1 MKGSD
6 LMFVSKNLA
15 VNKNGHLTVGGVD
28 TVELA
33 KEYGTPL
40 YVMDEGLIREHCRCF
55 RESMDRYY
63 GGEGLVCYASKAFC
77 CKAMCRIM
85 HEEGMGLDVVSEGEL
100 YTALS
105 VGFPAERICFHGNNK
120 TDHELSYALENGVGR
135 IIVDN
140 IYELDRLSRLAEKL
154 GKSANI
160 MYRIK
165 PGIDAHTHNFVM
177 TGQIDSKFGFALET
191 GEAYEAVKKA
201 IECANINLVGLHC
214 HIGSQIFDIDPFVKA
229 AEVMLTF
236 IAKIKDELGFEV
248 KELNLGGGF
257 GIKYTEEDEPVAYD
271 KYMEKVSE
279 KVKAVCAEKNISLPY
294 ILIEPGRSVAAPAG
308 ITLYTVGGRKVIPN
322 IRTYISVDG
331 GMCDNPRY
339 ALYQSKYD
347 IVAANK
353 ADMPKNDVVT
363 VAGKCCETGDLIG
376 EGMTVQQ
383 LEPGDIL
390 AVLATGAYNYSMS
403 SNYNRIPKPAVVMV
417 KDGSSRVVV
426 KRETLEDII
435 RNDI

>member
-1 MKGSD
+1 M
-6 LMFVSKNLA
+6 LVSKNLA
-15 VNKNGHLTVGGVD
+15 VNGEGHLTVGGID

-33 KEYGTPL
+33 HEYGTPL
-40 YVMDEGLIREHCRCF
+40 YVMDEDLIREHCRSF
-55 RESMDRYY
+55 KQSMDKYY
-63 GGEGLVCYASKAFC
+63 GGKGLVCYASKAFC

-85 HEEGMGLDVVSEGEL
+85 LEEGLGLDVVSEGEL

-105 VGFPAERICFHGNNK
+105 VGFPAEKLCFHGNNK
-120 TDHELSYALENGVGR
+120 TDHELSYALEQGVGR

-140 IYELDRLSRLAEKL
+140 IFELDRLNALAEKT
-154 GKSANI
+154 GKTANI

-165 PGIDAHTHNFVM
+165 PGIDAHTHNFIM

-201 IECANINLVGLHC
+201 ISASHINLVGLHC

-236 IAKIKDELGFEV
+236 IAKIKNELGFEV

-257 GIKYTEEDEPVAYD
+257 GIKYTEEDAPVAYE
-271 KYMEKVSE
+271 KYMEKVSA
-279 KVKAVCAEKNISLPY
+279 KVADVCAEQKLTQPF
-294 ILIEPGRSVAAPAG
+294 ILIEPGRSIAAPAG
-308 ITLYTVGGRKVIPN
+308 ITLYTVGGKKVIPN
-322 IRTYISVDG
+322 IRTYVSVDG
-331 GMCDNPRY
+331 GMGDNPRY

-347 IVAANK
+347 VEVANK
-353 ADMPKNDVVT
+353 ADLPKSEVVT

-376 EGMTVQQ
+376 EGMSIQSV
-383 LEPGDIL
+383 EPGDIL

-417 KDGSSRVVV
+417 SGGKSRVAV
-426 KRETLEDII
+426 KRETLEDIV
-435 RNDI
+435 RNDLD

>member
-1 MKGSD
+1 MVKM
-6 LMFVSKNLA
+6 LVSKNLA
-15 VNKNGHLTVGGVD
+15 VNEQGHLTVGGMD

-40 YVMDEGLIREHCRCF
+40 YIMDEGLIREHCRSF
-55 RESMDRYY
+55 RESMDKYY
-63 GGEGLVCYASKAFC
+63 GGQGLVCYASKAFC

-85 HEEGMGLDVVSEGEL
+85 LEEGLGLDVVSEGEL

-105 VGFPAERICFHGNNK
+105 VGFPAEKLCFHGNNK

-140 IYELDRLSRLAEKL
+140 IYELERLNRLAEKT
-154 GKSANI
+154 GRTANI

-165 PGIDAHTHNFVM
+165 PGIDAHTHNFIM

-201 IECANINLVGLHC
+201 IECSHINLVGLHC

-257 GIKYTEEDEPVAYD
+257 GIRYTEEDAPVGYD

-279 KVKAVCAEKNISLPY
+279 KVKEVCAEKNVKLPF
-294 ILIEPGRSVAAPAG
+294 ILIEPGRSIAAPAG
-308 ITLYTVGGRKVIPN
+308 ITLYTVGGRKEIPN
-322 IRTYISVDG
+322 IRTYVSIDG
-331 GMCDNPRY
+331 GMGDNPRY

-347 IVAANK
+347 VEVANK
-353 ADMPKNDVVT
+353 ANLPKTETVT

-376 EGMTVQQ
+376 EGMPIQPV
-383 LEPGDIL
+383 EPGDIL

-403 SNYNRIPKPAVVMV
+403 SNYNRIPKPPVVMIR
-417 KDGSSRVVV
+417 DGKSRVVV
-426 KRETLEDII
+426 KRETFEDIV
-435 RNDI
+435 RNDID